1 MKLHNTLTRRKDELK
16 PLDGQTVRM
25 YTCGL
30 TVYSQPHIGNWVG
43 YIYWDVLVRLLRWQD
58 IPVIRTQNITDV
70 GHLTSDDDDGEDKM
84 EKGARREG
92 KTAWDIAEQYI
103 AIAEHEAYEVL
114 KLVRPDHLVRAT
126 DYIQQQ
132 IDFAR
137 GLDEKGFL
145 YKIDGDGMY
154 FDTSRLPGYGKL
166 ARLDVAGLEAGA
178 RVSVAGKRSIT
189 DFAVWKFSPTDA
201 KRDME
206 WDSPW
211 GVGFPGWHL
220 ECSTIARETLG
231 GTIDIHTGGIDHIPV
246 HHTNEI
252 AQSESLTGQQFAH
265 MWLHNNHIKVDG
277 RKMSKSLGN
286 IITLSD
292 ITARGFSPMAF
303 KLAILS
309 KHYQTE
315 GNFTW
320 DILEAA
326 QARLDHWRG
335 YAALRHQTHDTLD
348 DDDEKDEREG
358 TVSLLAARWANNASM
373 LIAGK
378 RTAVHSRT
386 IFRSVSG
393 VVLALFAG
401 SFYLTATSGIEGL
414 NAQAIKDNGF
424 SQLKRGTAIVIG
436 RSLPGDMAEQ
446 LQQKS
451 YITSV
456 ATIYP
461 REDGDAIRCQDLAKY
476 TEHTCPNNARPD
488 QFALLNFDA
497 PVVKNVSLIND
508 KVDMNGAK
516 EYLVTLKSDNDI
528 EKLRT
533 LVTAKANQYDL
544 TYAVSGTDSKKP
556 HINPT
561 IREFADLA
569 YVGIGVTL
577 FVAVASLIV
586 STIGGLMERR
596 RSLYTLQLSGMRLAQ
611 LKRLVM
617 VESAAPLL
625 ITSILSCSL
634 GVWTGAVFTSTFS
647 TTLKPVLTPTYFAI
661 VGIGLAAAIIGI
673 YLILPMVDKL
683 TRAEANQTE

>member
-1 MKLHNTLTRRKDELK
+1 MKKQLVCRTIELMIQLHNTLTRHKDELT

-70 GHLTSDDDDGEDKM
+70 GHLTSDDDNGEDKM

-103 AIAEHEAYEVL
+103 AIADHEAYEVL

-132 IDFAR
+132 IDFAK

-154 FDTSRLPGYGKL
+154 FDTSRLPDYGKL
-166 ARLDVAGLEAGA
+166 ARLNVAGLEAGA
-178 RVSVAGKRSIT
+178 RVSVAGKRNIT
-189 DFAVWKFSPTDA
+189 DFAVWKFSPTNT

-231 GTIDIHTGGIDHIPV
+231 DSIDIHTGGIDHIPV

-252 AQSESLTGQQFAH
+252 AQSESLTRRQFSQI
-265 MWLHNNHIKVDG
+265 WLHNNHIKVDG

-286 IITLSD
+286 IITLTD

-320 DILEAA
+320 EILEAA

-348 DDDEKDEREG
+348 DDDEKDEQEG
-358 TVSLLAARWANNASM
+358 TVSLLAAQQALVEKLNDDLDTPGA
-373 LIAGK
+373 
-378 RTAVHSRT
+378 
-386 IFRSVSG
+386 
-393 VVLALFAG
+393 LALIDEAFSRLDHAPLEKIHRG
-401 SFYLTATSGIEGL
+401 GLLQLIEIIDEVLGL
-414 NAQAIKDNGF
+414 
-424 SQLKRGTAIVIG
+424 
-436 RSLPGDMAEQ
+436 
-446 LQQKS
+446 
-451 YITSV
+451 
-456 ATIYP
+456 
-461 REDGDAIRCQDLAKY
+461 DLAES
-476 TEHTCPNNARPD
+476 TPD
-488 QFALLNFDA
+488 
-497 PVVKNVSLIND
+497 I
-508 KVDMNGAK
+508 
-516 EYLVTLKSDNDI
+516 
-528 EKLRT
+528 
-533 LVTAKANQYDL
+533 
-544 TYAVSGTDSKKP
+544 TD
-556 HINPT
+556 
-561 IREFADLA
+561 D
-569 YVGIGVTL
+569 
-577 FVAVASLIV
+577 
-586 STIGGLMERR
+586 
-596 RSLYTLQLSGMRLAQ
+596 
-611 LKRLVM
+611 LKRLIIQRRSARTEKDWQ
-617 VESAAPLL
+617 ESDRIRDEL
-625 ITSILSCSL
+625 
-634 GVWTGAVFTSTFS
+634 
-647 TTLKPVLTPTYFAI
+647 
-661 VGIGLAAAIIGI
+661 LAAGI
-673 YLILPMVDKL
+673 TIRDTPSGSVWAWK
-683 TRAEANQTE
+683 

>member
-1 MKLHNTLTRRKDELK
+1 MSILYSLQAHSTKANFEKQPVCRTIELMIQLYNTLTRRKDKLQ
-16 PLDGQTVRM
+16 PLDMQTVRM

-58 IPVIRTQNITDV
+58 IPVVRTQNITDV
-70 GHLTSDDDDGEDKM
+70 GHLTSDDDNGEDKM

-92 KTAWDIAEQYI
+92 KTAWDVAKQYI
-103 AIAEHEAYEVL
+103 TIADHEAYEVL

-137 GLDEKGFL
+137 ELDEKGFL

-154 FDTSRLPGYGKL
+154 FETSRLADYGKL

-178 RVSVAGKRSIT
+178 RVSVEGKRSIT
-189 DFAVWKFSPTDA
+189 DFAVWKFSPTNT

-231 GTIDIHTGGIDHIPV
+231 DTIDIHTGGIDHIPV

-252 AQSESLTGQQFAH
+252 AQSESLTGQQFAQL
-265 MWLHNNHIKVDG
+265 WLHNNHIKVDG

-320 DILEAA
+320 EILEAA

-348 DDDEKDEREG
+348 DDDDKDEQEG
-358 TVSLLAARWANNASM
+358 TVSLLAARQ
-373 LIAGK
+373 
-378 RTAVHSRT
+378 
-386 IFRSVSG
+386 
-393 VVLALFAG
+393 AL
-401 SFYLTATSGIEGL
+401 
-414 NAQAIKDNGF
+414 
-424 SQLKRGTAIVIG
+424 
-436 RSLPGDMAEQ
+436 
-446 LQQKS
+446 
-451 YITSV
+451 
-456 ATIYP
+456 
-461 REDGDAIRCQDLAKY
+461 
-476 TEHTCPNNARPD
+476 
-488 QFALLNFDA
+488 
-497 PVVKNVSLIND
+497 
-508 KVDMNGAK
+508 
-516 EYLVTLKSDNDI
+516 I
-528 EKLRT
+528 EKLNDDLDTPGALALIDEAFSRLDHAPLERIHRGGLLQ
-533 LVTAKANQYDL
+533 LVEAIDEIL
-544 TYAVSGTDSKKP
+544 GL
-556 HINPT
+556 
-561 IREFADLA
+561 DLA
-569 YVGIGVTL
+569 E
-577 FVAVASLIV
+577 
-586 STIGGLMERR
+586 STPDI
-596 RSLYTLQLSGMRLAQ
+596 TDD
-611 LKRLVM
+611 LKRLIIQRRSARTEKDWQ
-617 VESAAPLL
+617 ESDRIRDEL
-625 ITSILSCSL
+625 
-634 GVWTGAVFTSTFS
+634 
-647 TTLKPVLTPTYFAI
+647 
-661 VGIGLAAAIIGI
+661 LAAGI
-673 YLILPMVDKL
+673 TIRDTPSGSIWAWK
-683 TRAEANQTE
+683 